1 MSDEERLDDEG
12 SENLEPQSP
21 IPDVVVKILLY
32 VVPILVS
39 VILSVIIMLLVFK
52 GRTSKGRSEEAISV
66 QLQPKAEPLAYHDL
80 GEFKINTADL
90 DSSHFVRVSISLG
103 YNSDNKLL
111 ADELSARE
119 IQIRDIIL
127 NLLNSKEKS
136 QMDEFLEKERLKEE
150 TRRLI
155 NAVLSKGEISAV
167 YYTEFII
174 S

>member
-1 MSDEERLDDEG
+1 MSDEERMDDEG
-12 SENLEPQSP
+12 LDEIDPPSP
-21 IPDVVVKILLY
+21 MAGVFLKILLY

-52 GRTSKGRSEEAISV
+52 GRASKGRSEEAINI
-66 QLQPKAEPLAYHDL
+66 QLQPKPEPLSYHDL

-90 DSSHFVRVSISLG
+90 DASHFVRVSISLG
-103 YNSDNKLL
+103 YNADNKLL
-111 ADELSARE
+111 ADELNARN

-155 NAVLSKGEISAV
+155 NAILSKGEISAV